1 MGRALRLR
9 IRPSPLWVRS
19 DEVLFKRIL
28 FNLVGNALKF
38 VRPGVAPRVRIDATQ
53 DDLFHQIRVCDN
65 GVGIATEQ
73 QHAIFGMFNRLH
85 NRRQYDGTGLGL
97 AICQRVADLHG
108 GRLTVDSTPDQ
119 GSCFTLYLPTRA
131 VGPH

>member
-1 MGRALRLR
+1 MGPLPVLTADPGLLRL
-9 IRPSPLWVRS
+9 
-19 DEVLFKRIL
+19 VLQ
-28 FNLVGNALKF
+28 NLVGNALKF